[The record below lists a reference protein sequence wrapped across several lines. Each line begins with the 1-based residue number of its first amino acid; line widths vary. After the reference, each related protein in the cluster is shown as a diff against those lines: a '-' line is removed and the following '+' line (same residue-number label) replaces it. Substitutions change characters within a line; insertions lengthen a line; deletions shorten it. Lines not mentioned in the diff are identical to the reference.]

1 MLLLGGEIGVQ
12 SIYHGKSTL
21 CFGFKFDELQTK
33 ARIFYTPFLEKDS
46 QTGFSNFSYMTWMSL
61 RIRFIVGAVLIAVF
75 FTKMAGQP
83 LEVTDAA
90 TAPFTPDNLITNVFL
105 GEGVE
110 VLNVNFEGDPKA
122 IGFFKNGTNA
132 VGLNRGI
139 IMTTGSAATQ
149 SAGLL
154 GADATGGEFASNDN
168 TSNTNDPDLAII
180 ANGAIFDATKFTI
193 TFIPIADTLR
203 FRYVF
208 ASEEYPEFACSDFND
223 VFGFFISGPGING
236 PFQNN
241 GENIAL
247 IPGTAQPVAIN
258 NIHPQNGAS
267 CPPKF
272 QQFYNDNNATALQP
286 VYDGILDVFIAEAV
300 VIPCETYTIKLM
312 ITDVGDDI
320 FDSGVFLE
328 AKSFGTGTLEVVAT
342 TVSLDGSIAEDC
354 GQGTLTFSL
363 PNPALTDFPIDYTI
377 IGTAENG
384 VDYEFI
390 PSYLFI
396 PAGERSVS
404 VPLIAIEDSLV
415 EPLETIGIDVQ
426 RDICNR
432 DTIFAFIRDK
442 IIIPPELGP
451 DTLICRGDS
460 VLLDGSLN
468 LPLPPPP
475 SFTNETDL
483 IIDRNEIS
491 FFSPIL
497 VAGVQPLTLGPGVI
511 QSVCINIDHNWLD
524 DLDLFLVAP
533 NGQFIELST
542 DNGSNCDDYV
552 NTCFTPTA
560 TTPITFLPVGTVCSS
575 GEQAPYTGNFQIE
588 GTWSDLWGSSTN
600 GLWQLQIIDDA
611 QGFIGT
617 LLDWTITFEPLY
629 QLFYRWEPTQGLSC
643 ADCPNPLATPN
654 QTTTYKLTAFDTYGC
669 EVSDSLKIDVLD
681 VLPPP
686 NVVCGTITTTSI
698 AFDWDPLSGAQG
710 FQVNVG
716 GTGWIDP
723 NNGALSHLISGLNL
737 SDTISLEVRGLSN
750 CDGLIGSTVCWTPPC
765 DAPQIA
771 IEDLRN
777 VDCNGDTDG
786 SVSLSASGGNGGYS
800 FQLGAEINSTGVFS
814 SLPANTYEVT
824 VTDNLNCP
832 NFIQITIAEPEK
844 LTLTPFII
852 SQAKCNGSQDGS
864 ATVAVTGGTKPYNFD
879 WNNAQTDSI
888 ATNLAS
894 GIHSVLVT
902 DANGCSANRTLEIT
916 EPDAL
921 ALQTDSAAVKCFGGN
936 DGSATVMP
944 SGGTAPYSIQWD
956 AAAANQNSETA
967 VNLAAG
973 TYQALITDD
982 NGCSITTSVSVEE
995 PPELTASTGF
1005 EALNCNGS
1013 GDGTATV
1020 IAVGGT
1026 PDYTYLWSN
1035 GAVDSTA
1042 TPLDAETYTV
1052 TITDANN
1059 CTTEASVTLTQ
1070 PPSLEVSLT
1079 PLNVNC
1085 FDGTD
1090 GLVAATAS
1098 GGTVATNYTFQWS
1111 NNSADST
1118 LSGLPAG
1125 TYCVTVLDDN
1135 GCQVEDCATV
1145 GEPPALELATHAT
1158 NTGCNTGDD
1167 GTIDLMVNGGSGP
1180 FTILWNTGSSAE
1192 DLTALAA
1199 GTFSATVTD
1208 SHNCVDSISTVVGEN
1223 NPLGVGFLSNPVNC
1237 FGENNGSIETFIN
1250 GSSGNISFHW
1260 AGPDNYNSNE
1270 RNPSNLTAGLYFLSL
1285 QDNDGCSLTD
1295 SILVEQPAAPLI
1307 GQPEVKDISCP
1318 GFRDGRITLFPEGG
1332 TPPYSF
1338 SLDGK
1343 PFSSGGSFNALQEGF
1358 YNITTKDANGC
1369 LHNTGDLFITE
1380 PAPIL
1385 LDLGP
1390 DTTINFGQSVRL
1402 IPDIQNVSDLTAL
1415 TYNWTANDT
1424 AAIIERPN
1432 WRRPTVTVKDPTT
1445 FRLTVTNSNGC
1456 TATDLLTVF
1465 VRKTRYVIV
1474 PTGFSPNGH
1483 IANRFLH
1490 VHGSSSLTP
1499 QVKLFRVFDRWGELL
1514 YQATDFAVNDLS
1526 VGWDGTFKG
1535 KEMPSGVYV
1544 WYLEIEFEDGLKQ
1557 VLKGNTTLIR

>member
-1 MLLLGGEIGVQ
+1 
-12 SIYHGKSTL
+12 
-21 CFGFKFDELQTK
+21 
-33 ARIFYTPFLEKDS
+33 
-46 QTGFSNFSYMTWMSL
+46 
-61 RIRFIVGAVLIAVF
+61 VGAVLLTVF
-75 FTKMAGQP
+75 ISKITGQT

-90 TAPFTPDNLITNVFL
+90 TAPFTPNNLITNVFL

-122 IGFFKNGTNA
+122 VGFFKNGTNA

-139 IMTTGSAATQ
+139 LMTSGLAATQ
-149 SAGLL
+149 SSLLL
-154 GADATGGEFASNDN
+154 GADGVGGQFAYNN
-168 TSNTNDPDLAII
+168 NNSNTNDPDLNII
-180 ANGAIFDATKFTI
+180 ANGQVFDATKFTI

-241 GENIAL
+241 GENIAR
-247 IPGTAQPVAIN
+247 IPGTTQAVAIN

-272 QQFYNDNNATALQP
+272 QQFYNDNNASPIQP
-286 VYDGILDVFIAEAV
+286 VYDGILDVFLAEAV

-354 GQGTLTFSL
+354 TEGTLTFSL
-363 PNPALTDFPIDYTI
+363 PTPTLTDFPIDYNI

-384 VDYEFI
+384 IDYQFI
-390 PSYLFI
+390 PPDLFI
-396 PAGERSVS
+396 PAGEPSVS
-404 VPLIAIEDSLV
+404 VPLIAFEDGLV

-451 DTLICRGDS
+451 DTSICRGDS

-475 SFTNETDL
+475 TFTNAEDL
-483 IIDRNEIS
+483 VIDRNGVS
-491 FFSPIL
+491 FFSPIQ

-511 QSVCINIDHNWLD
+511 QSVCININHSFLD

-542 DNGSNCDDYV
+542 DNGSNCDNYV

-575 GEQAPYTGNFQIE
+575 GEQAPYTGDFQIE
-588 GTWSDLWGSSTN
+588 GTWSDLWGSPTN
-600 GLWQLQIIDDA
+600 GTWKLQIIDDA
-611 QGFIGT
+611 LGFIGT

-629 QLFYRWEPTQGLSC
+629 QLSYRWQPTEGLSC
-643 ADCPNPLATPN
+643 ADCPNPLASPN

-669 EVSDSLKIDVLD
+669 ETTDSVKIDVLD

-686 NVVCGTITTTSI
+686 NVVCETITTNSI
-698 AFDWDPLSGAQG
+698 SFHWDSIPGAQG
-710 FQVNVG
+710 FQINDG
-716 GTGWIDP
+716 TTGWIDL
-723 NNGALSHLISGLNL
+723 NNGAFAYLITGLSLG
-737 SDTISLEVRGLSN
+737 DTITLQVRGLSN
-750 CDGLIGSTVCWTPPC
+750 CDGLIGSAVCWTPSC
-765 DAPQIA
+765 NAPQIFLD
-771 IEDLRN
+771 DLSD
-777 VDCNGDTDG
+777 VSCNGGTDG
-786 SVSLSASGGNGGYS
+786 SVSLSANGGNGGGYS
-800 FQLGAEINSTGVFS
+800 FQLGAETNSTGLFS
-814 SLPANTYEVT
+814 SLSANTYEVT

-832 NFIQITIAEPEK
+832 NFIQITIAEPQK
-844 LTLTPFII
+844 LELTPLIL
-852 SQAKCNGSQDGS
+852 SQAKCNGNDDGS
-864 ATVAVTGGTKPYNFD
+864 ATVTVTGGIAPYNFD
-879 WNNAQTDSI
+879 WNNAQTDSV
-888 ATNLAS
+888 ATNLTP
-894 GIHSVLVT
+894 GTQSVVVT
-902 DANGCSANRTLEIT
+902 DANGCSANSSLEIT
-916 EPDAL
+916 EPEAL
-921 ALQTDSAAVKCFGGN
+921 VLQTDSSALRCFGGN
-936 DGSATVMP
+936 DGTATVLP

-967 VNLAAG
+967 GNLAAG

-982 NGCSITTSVSVEE
+982 NGCSITTAVSVEE
-995 PPELTASTGF
+995 PPQLTANIGF
-1005 EALNCNGS
+1005 EPLNCNGS
-1013 GDGTATV
+1013 GDGIARV
-1020 IAVGGT
+1020 IATGGT
-1026 PDYTYLWSN
+1026 PNYSFLWSN
-1035 GAVDSTA
+1035 GDTDSTA
-1042 TPLDAETYTV
+1042 TDLNAETYTV

-1059 CTTEASVTLTQ
+1059 CTAEASVILTQ
-1070 PPSLEVSLT
+1070 PPLLEVSLT
-1079 PLNVNC
+1079 PSDINC
-1085 FDGTD
+1085 FGGND
-1090 GLVAATAS
+1090 GLVTATAT
-1098 GGTVATNYTFQWS
+1098 GGTVATNYGFQWS
-1111 NNSADST
+1111 NNSTDSA
-1118 LSGLPAG
+1118 LSDLPTG

-1145 GEPPALELATHAT
+1145 GEPPALEVTTTAT
-1158 NTGCNTGDD
+1158 NTGCNHGDD
-1167 GTIDLMVNGGSGP
+1167 GTIDLTAIGGSGP
-1180 FTILWNTGSSAE
+1180 YSFLWNTGARAE
-1192 DLTALAA
+1192 DLSALAA
-1199 GTFSATVTD
+1199 GTYSATVTD
-1208 SHNCVDSISTVVGEN
+1208 SHNCVDSISAVVGEN
-1223 NPLGVGFLSNPVNC
+1223 NPLGLSFNTIPVNC
-1237 FGENNGSIETFIN
+1237 FGENTGSIQTLIS
-1250 GSSGNISFHW
+1250 GSSGNISFQW
-1260 AGPDNYNSNE
+1260 NGPNDFISNE
-1270 RNPSNLTAGLYFLSL
+1270 KNPSDLVAGLYVLSL
-1285 QDNDGCSLTD
+1285 QDNDGCALTD
-1295 SILVEQPAAPLI
+1295 SILVEQPAAPLM
-1307 GQPEVKDISCP
+1307 GQPEVEDISCP
-1318 GFRDGRITLFPEGG
+1318 GLRDGRITLFPEGG

-1338 SLDGK
+1338 SLNGE
-1343 PFSSGGSFNALQEGF
+1343 PFFTGGSFNALEEGF

-1369 LHNTGDLFITE
+1369 LRNTGDLFITD
-1380 PAPIL
+1380 PDPIL

-1402 IPDIQNVSDLTAL
+1402 IPDIRNVSDLTAL
-1415 TYNWTANDT
+1415 TYHWTANDT
-1424 AAIIERPN
+1424 AAIIVRPN
-1432 WRRPTVTVKDPTT
+1432 WRRPTVTVQDPTT
-1445 FRLTVTNSNGC
+1445 FRLRVTNSNGC
-1456 TATDLLTVF
+1456 TATDLINVF

-1483 IANRFLH
+1483 LANRFLH
-1490 VHGSSSLTP
+1490 VHGSSLLNP
-1499 QVKLFRVFDRWGELL
+1499 QIKLFRVFDRWGELL

-1544 WYLEIEFEDGLKQ
+1544 WYLEVEFEDGLKQ